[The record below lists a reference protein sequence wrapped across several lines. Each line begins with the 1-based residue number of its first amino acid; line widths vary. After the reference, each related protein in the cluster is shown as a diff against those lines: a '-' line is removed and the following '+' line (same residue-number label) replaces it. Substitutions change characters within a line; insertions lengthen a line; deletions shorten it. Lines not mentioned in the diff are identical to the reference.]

1 MALSY
6 SALHSALPVLLQH
19 SNGVSIAI
27 LKHLL
32 IKVSPLYSLAPSNIS
47 MLMAD
52 KIDEISSECSRL
64 VTGLSSG
71 FSTILEPI
79 QALHIVL
86 REALSMVK
94 KSLWP
99 NIQVLGS
106 LLFMRELY

>member
-1 MALSY
+1 
-6 SALHSALPVLLQH
+6 
-19 SNGVSIAI
+19 
-27 LKHLL
+27 
-32 IKVSPLYSLAPSNIS
+32 
-47 MLMAD
+47 
-52 KIDEISSECSRL
+52 